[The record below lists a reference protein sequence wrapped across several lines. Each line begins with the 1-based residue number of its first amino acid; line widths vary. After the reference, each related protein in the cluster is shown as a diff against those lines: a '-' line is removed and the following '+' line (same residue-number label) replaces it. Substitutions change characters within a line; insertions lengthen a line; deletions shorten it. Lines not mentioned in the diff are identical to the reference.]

1 VHKNPQPPG
10 RAVFLIR
17 GPYAVDGG
25 SAPGDGD
32 RMMKFW
38 FLFLGLSTGR
48 SLKTDQV
55 GLQIQGGDEL
65 DLSAILNGQETAR
78 SDKTADSS
86 ADSSDEIPE
95 LDLPDDR
102 SMASASTPKAVPGS
116 FREMS
121 RIDSSDDEIRNL
133 ERSVLNLVNQG
144 ASPGMMSFVN
154 EVRKLLHFKM
164 KKELLLQH
172 STMQK
177 LLNVSYDAISTCSS
191 RDWREILN
199 VALSHDVNGSFTV
212 ESYRLPKLAD
222 EHRNCRDMQAKRM
235 ERLAELESLTDDAK
249 AAMMATCAVYASN
262 ETERL
267 IPVGDSNRCVMDA
280 AKYPL
285 NQKSRHVD
293 YLKDQLAFWDA
304 EYQKILDSRVQC
316 QNATEAF
323 KSHKVMVDKA
333 SIALRDVKQSCN
345 EAQAKMDEASC
356 GYKASLV
363 KTCELIARC
372 ADNSWKSYNDTLV
385 TAKTEEIFLKDQM
398 NVLVRI
404 DCYLGALQS
413 NDMQEGVKYCKE
425 KDFHV
430 HPDVLGMTFLAHE
443 RPEIKE
449 CKMDKENVAGYCDY
463 EGKYYGNTSDLSQ
476 PCNASCCSRTCHP

>member
-1 VHKNPQPPG
+1 
-10 RAVFLIR
+10 
-17 GPYAVDGG
+17 
-25 SAPGDGD
+25 
-32 RMMKFW
+32 MMKFW
-38 FLFLGLSTGR
+38 FLFLGLATGR

-65 DLSAILNGQETAR
+65 DLSAILNGEETAL
-78 SDKTADSS
+78 SDKTSADS
-86 ADSSDEIPE
+86 ADSSDEIPQ

-102 SMASASTPKAVPGS
+102 STKSSLTTKAKGS
-116 FREMS
+116 SEM
-121 RIDSSDDEIRNL
+121 RIDSSDDEIHNL

-177 LLNVSYDAISTCSS
+177 LLNASYDAIATCSS
-191 RDWREILN
+191 RDWREMLN

-212 ESYRLPKLAD
+212 ESYRLPKLSD

-249 AAMMATCAVYASN
+249 AAMMATCAAYTSN

-285 NQKSRHVD
+285 NQKSRHID

-304 EYQKILDSRVQC
+304 EYQKIVDSRVQC

-333 SIALRDVKQSCN
+333 SIALGDVKQSCN

-413 NDMQEGVKYCKE
+413 NDMQEGIKYCKE

-443 RPEIKE
+443 RPESRE
-449 CKMDKENVAGYCDY
+449 CKMDKDNVAGYCDY
-463 EGKYYGNTSDLSQ
+463 EGKYYGNTSKLSQ